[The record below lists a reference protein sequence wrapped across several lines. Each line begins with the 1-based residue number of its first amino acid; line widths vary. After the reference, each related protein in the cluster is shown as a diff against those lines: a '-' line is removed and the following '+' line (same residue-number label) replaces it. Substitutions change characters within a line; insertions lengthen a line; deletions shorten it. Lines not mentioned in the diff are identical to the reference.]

1 MRTTGRAIAGS
12 ALLFVSALA
21 LQQCRTPEAPPPA
34 EAEAPAAQPEL
45 TPVVSIRELMTYI
58 VDPLVDNIFD
68 AVGTDITDKGVV
80 ETVPKT
86 DEDWA
91 RIRQGAVVLAE
102 ASNLLKMPR
111 PVAPAHDYASKNPG
125 ELHPEEIQAIIDKNR
140 GAWNAYADALRAEA
154 VKVFDVVD
162 KKDVNG
168 VFQAGSAIDR
178 ACENCHLTFYYPND
192 RDAVIKDRESKIFK
206 EPVKQ

>member
-1 MRTTGRAIAGS
+1 MKGADMHTTGRAITGS

-34 EAEAPAAQPEL
+34 AAPAAQPEL

-68 AVGTDITDKGVV
+68 AVGTDITEKGVV

-102 ASNLLKMPR
+102 ASNLLKIPR
-111 PVAPAHDYASKNPG
+111 PVAPAHDNVSKNPG

-140 GAWNAYADALRAEA
+140 GAWNAFADALRTEA
-154 VKVFDVVD
+154 VKVFDIVD
-162 KKDVNG
+162 RRDVDG
-168 VFQAGSAIDR
+168 VSKAGSDLDR
-178 ACENCHLTFYYPND
+178 VCENFHLTFYYPTGSTLFG
-192 RDAVIKDRESKIFK
+192 ACSMTT
-206 EPVKQ
+206 

>member
-21 LQQCRTPEAPPPA
+21 LQQCRTPEAPP
-34 EAEAPAAQPEL
+34 APAPAPTQPEL

-68 AVGTDITDKGVV
+68 AVGTDISEKGIV

-102 ASNLLKMPR
+102 ASTLLKIPR
-111 PVAPAHDYASKNPG
+111 PVAPAHDFVS
-125 ELHPEEIQAIIDKNR
+125 
-140 GAWNAYADALRAEA
+140 
-154 VKVFDVVD
+154 
-162 KKDVNG
+162 
-168 VFQAGSAIDR
+168 
-178 ACENCHLTFYYPND
+178 
-192 RDAVIKDRESKIFK
+192 
-206 EPVKQ
+206 